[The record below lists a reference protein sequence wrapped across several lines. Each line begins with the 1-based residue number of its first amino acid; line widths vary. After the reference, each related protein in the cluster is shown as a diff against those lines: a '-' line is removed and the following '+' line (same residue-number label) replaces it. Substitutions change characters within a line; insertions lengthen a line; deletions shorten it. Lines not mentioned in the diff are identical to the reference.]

1 MDTGAVLGVTTVLA
15 GVLVVTAG
23 IVVGVVSPGA
33 VLVVTTVLGAVPPED
48 VELVDRATLR
58 PTYAKMLWQ
67 SRELSLEASL

>member
-1 MDTGAVLGVTTVLA
+1 MDTGAVLVVTTVLA

-48 VELVDRATLR
+48 VVVVAI
-58 PTYAKMLWQ
+58 A
-67 SRELSLEASL
+67 